1 MVRVIDETPDPS
13 VVRQVICRSCGV
25 KLEYVPIDVKEH
37 HGRDYTGGPDGRKW
51 IVCPKCGST
60 QHKTSDSRQSGGCRL
75 RTYTCLSCSHRYR
88 TLEVQGAF
96 QGMQGH
102 GAYRV
107 LQRELLH
114 ETPVDDLF
122 AELKRRIDNK

>member
-1 MVRVIDETPDPS
+1 MRV
-13 VVRQVICRSCGV
+13 CGV
-25 KLEYVPIDVKEH
+25 AMPNERGVFKGEKGP
-37 HGRDYTGGPDGRKW
+37 GGTGYRNPAFGF
-51 IVCPKCGST
+51 VCPKCGST